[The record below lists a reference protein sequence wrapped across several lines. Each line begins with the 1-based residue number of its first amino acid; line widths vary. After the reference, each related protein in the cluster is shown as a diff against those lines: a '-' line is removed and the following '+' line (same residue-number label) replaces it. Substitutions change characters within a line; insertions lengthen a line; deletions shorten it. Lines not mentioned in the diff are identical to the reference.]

1 MESRLVDRVTL
12 GDLAEVYPPGLVDEI
27 LAATSAREARVRL
40 LPARLMVY
48 FMLGKALFSPAPY
61 REVLRTLAEPA
72 RHDACGWGSW
82 HVPDKAAVFRAR
94 QRLGDQPFQRLLA
107 RAGPGVATAATPG
120 AFWRGWR
127 LMVIDGT
134 TVEAADTSAN
144 AAGLGRPRRRKG
156 HGPAGYP
163 LARVETLIE
172 SGTHVV
178 VDAEAGAY
186 RVHERDLAARLA
198 RSLRPGMLVLADR
211 GLPGVHL
218 WKQLAATGAE
228 LAWRVPKLWKLPA
241 EQALP
246 DGSWISTV
254 HGGRGR
260 TRHPAEDLRVRV
272 VEYVLDDPGRNH
284 GERYRLATTILG
296 PDAAPAAELGALY
309 AERWEAENTLAE
321 WKTYQLGSRNI
332 MTSKSPGLV
341 RQEIYAHL
349 AAHTAVRTLMHQA
362 ATCQAEPIDPDRL
375 SFTAALRAV
384 RRSVTATTGIFPPAG
399 TGRRAGQPR
408 PGIARGD
415 QPASPAPRRDPP
427 GQAKDVPLPVLE
439 PRPSPASATDQAAER
454 GSPGYPRRT
463 PPAGDLKS
471 TALGL
476 KRKLTGDPDH
486 GQAACRGLA
495 AAPG

>member
-1 MESRLVDRVTL
+1 MASRLVDRATL
-12 GDLAEVYPPGLVDEI
+12 GDLTEVYPPDLVDEV
-27 LAATSAREARVRL
+27 LAAAGAREARVRL

-82 HVPDKAAVFRAR
+82 HVPDKAAIFRAR
-94 QRLGDQPFQRLLA
+94 QRLGDQPFRRLLA
-107 RAGPGVATAATPG
+107 RAGPGVATEATPG

-134 TVEAADTSAN
+134 TVEAADTPAN
-144 AAGLGRPRRRKG
+144 AAGLGRPRRKKG
-156 HGPAGYP
+156 RGPAGYP
-163 LARVETLIE
+163 LARVVALIE

-178 VDAEAGAY
+178 VDAAVDAY
-186 RVHERDLAARLA
+186 RVQERELAARLA
-198 RSLRPGMLVLADR
+198 PSLRPGMLVLADR

-218 WKQLAATGAE
+218 WKQMAATGAE
-228 LAWRVPKLWKLPA
+228 LAWRVPKLWKLPV

-254 HGGRGR
+254 RGGRGR
-260 TRHPAEDLRVRV
+260 KRHPVEDVRVRV
-272 VEYVLDDPGRNH
+272 VEYVLDDPGRNR
-284 GERYRLATTILG
+284 GERYRVATTILD
-296 PDAAPAAELGALY
+296 PEAAPATEVGALY
-309 AERWEAENTLAE
+309 GERWEAENTLAE
-321 WKTYQLGSRNI
+321 WKTHQLGSRNI

-349 AAHTAVRTLMHQA
+349 AAHTAVRTLMHQV

-384 RRSVTATTGIFPPAG
+384 RRSVTSTAGTFPPGG

-408 PGIARGD
+408 PGTAGRD
-415 QPASPAPRRDPP
+415 QSASPTSRRDPP
-427 GQAKDVPLPVLE
+427 GQAEDVPVPVME
-439 PRPSPASATDQAAER
+439 PRPSPAGAT
-454 GSPGYPRRT
+454 
-463 PPAGDLKS
+463 
-471 TALGL
+471 
-476 KRKLTGDPDH
+476 
-486 GQAACRGLA
+486 GQEAS
-495 AAPG
+495 